1 MYLTEKHII
10 KKTHPFYDECDN
22 LCFQSKNIY
31 NQAVYNV
38 RQHYFSTKTYLNYYA
53 NYDLAKTQECYDYL
67 PKKVFCQILKQVD
80 RNFKAFFGGLKS
92 SKVKKARLPK
102 YLDKTE
108 GRFIAVFPK
117 QAVGQREFKKNG
129 LLHLSQTE
137 IHINAKLTDFNSL
150 KEVRIIPKER
160 HYVIEVVYEV
170 KEKVRKQNNNV
181 AAIDL
186 GLNNLATTTFNNGGT
201 PLVINGRPIKSINQY
216 YNKQKAYYQGR
227 LKGNK
232 HTSNRIQRLTNKRNN
247 KVTDYLHKASRMLVN
262 QLVSREI
269 TTLIIGKNP
278 NMKQD
283 INIGRVN
290 NQNFVQLP
298 IMRFA
303 EMIKYKCELEGIKV
317 IYNEEGYTSK
327 CSFLDGEEI
336 CKHEVYMGKRVRR
349 GMFIS
354 KEGIKINADVNGSY
368 NIMKKAIPNAF
379 ANGIEGVGVHPLAL
393 TIKG

>member
-10 KKTHPFYDECDN
+10 KKSHPFYDECDN

-31 NQAVYNV
+31 NQAMYNV
-38 RQHYFSTKTYLNYYA
+38 RQHYFNTKTYLNYYA

-67 PKKVFCQILKQVD
+67 PKKVFCQILKLVD

-102 YLDKTE
+102 YLDKVN
-108 GRFIAVFPK
+108 GRFITIFPK

-137 IHINAKLTDFNSL
+137 IYIKTKLTDFNSL
-150 KEVRIIPKER
+150 KEVRIIPRER

-170 KEKVRKQNNNV
+170 KEKTRKQNNSI

-216 YNKQKAYYQGR
+216 YNKQKACYQSR

-232 HTSNRIQRLTNKRNN
+232 HTSNRIQRLADKRNN

-269 TTLIIGKNP
+269 TTLVIGKNP
-278 NMKQD
+278 SMKQD
-283 INIGRVN
+283 INIGKVN

-303 EMIKYKCELEGIKV
+303 EMVKYKCELEGIKV
-317 IYNEEGYTSK
+317 LYNEESYTSK

-379 ANGIEGVGVHPLAL
+379 ANGIEGVGVHPMVL
-393 TIKG
+393 TIKR